1 MLAFGRFVAAS
12 AIVLACHSV
21 TASENLL
28 LNPFFDD
35 ADQLDGWLVNVNR
48 TAQWGSADEQGLENS
63 GSARLTHDIDGNNGV
78 LSIMRQCLQI
88 EPKQAYFFGG
98 SIFLPAGQADGAG
111 HGRIVAQTYSTNDC
125 TGGPDSNF
133 SPPLI
138 EVGEWLFTQ
147 ALVLTQVDTGS
158 IKVNLS
164 VQKFSG
170 FTEDL
175 DVLFDNVFLFSDQLF
190 GDGFE
195 PMP

>member
-1 MLAFGRFVAAS
+1 MPAFARFVAAS
-12 AIVLACHSV
+12 SVVLVCQSV

-28 LNPFFDD
+28 VNPFFDD
-35 ADQLDGWLVNVNR
+35 VDQIDGWLVNTNR
-48 TAQWGSADEQGLENS
+48 TAQWDSADEQGLADS

-78 LSIMRQCLQI
+78 LSIMRQCLPV

-98 SIFLPAGQADGAG
+98 SIFLPAGQANGAG
-111 HGRIVAQTYSTNDC
+111 HGRMVAQTYSTNDC

-133 SPPLI
+133 SPPLTVI
-138 EVGEWLFTQ
+138 GQWQFTQ
-147 ALVLTQVDTGS
+147 ALVLTEFDTGS
-158 IKVNLS
+158 LRINLS

-170 FTEDL
+170 FADDL